1 HDNGT
6 LSLPTA
12 FGKTVI
18 GAALID
24 ERKCNTL
31 ILVHLQT
38 LLAQWKRS
46 LEQFLVIETIPQEKK
61 RKPRSAIGQI
71 GQGHNTATGIV
82 DIALFQSLIHDGEV
96 DETVH
101 NYGMVIVDECH
112 HVPSLNYEKVLAA
125 CNARFVYGLTAT
137 PVRADG
143 LHPLIFMQCGA
154 VRYAVD
160 AKSQA
165 AKRQFEH
172 CLIPCFTAFK
182 KPLTQDADDWH
193 ITQIYTALTED
204 EFRNQQI
211 VTDAVEALNEGRTPI
226 VLAQRKEHVAR
237 LTEMLKTQTNA
248 TVISLVGTASAK
260 AKQTAMATLTNIADN
275 ERFAIVAT
283 GKYVGEGFD
292 CPRLDTLLLASP
304 IAWKGTLA
312 QYVGRLHRDFQGKT
326 DVRVYDYVDIHVPVL
341 ERMYH
346 KRLNGYAQ
354 IGYKVSAAKNEP
366 DRMSLIYDS
375 KSFLPVLKN
384 DLLQSQREI
393 LIVSP
398 YMRKRRVE
406 TVLEWLKTPVN
417 KGIAVTVITRPPE
430 AYKDNQTIS
439 DCITLLQ
446 PAVKVVLKPRIHQKF
461 VIIDNRLVWYGSV
474 NLLSFGSSEETM
486 MRLDSRELSAEL
498 ELQG

>member
-1 HDNGT
+1 
-6 LSLPTA
+6 
-12 FGKTVI
+12 
-18 GAALID
+18 
-24 ERKCNTL
+24 
-31 ILVHLQT
+31 
-38 LLAQWKRS
+38 
-46 LEQFLVIETIPQEKK
+46 
-61 RKPRSAIGQI
+61 
-71 GQGHNTATGIV
+71 
-82 DIALFQSLIHDGEV
+82 
-96 DETVH
+96 
-101 NYGMVIVDECH
+101 
-112 HVPSLNYEKVLAA
+112 
-125 CNARFVYGLTAT
+125 
-137 PVRADG
+137 
-143 LHPLIFMQCGA
+143 
-154 VRYAVD
+154 
-160 AKSQA
+160 
-165 AKRQFEH
+165 
-172 CLIPCFTAFK
+172 
-182 KPLTQDADDWH
+182 LTQDADDWH

-226 VLAQRKEHVAR
+226 VLVQRKEHVAR

-248 TVISLVGTASAK
+248 TILSLVGTASAK
-260 AKQTAMATLTNIADN
+260 AKQAAMTTLTNITDN

-312 QYVGRLHRDFQGKT
+312 QYVGRLHRDFLGKT

-354 IGYKVSAAKNEP
+354 TGYKVSAAKNEP
-366 DRMSLIYDS
+366 DRLSLIYDS
-375 KSFLPVLKN
+375 KSFLPVLRN
-384 DLLQSQREI
+384 DLLQAQREI

-417 KGIAVTVITRPPE
+417 KCITVTVITRPPE
-430 AYKDNQTIS
+430 AYKDSQTIT
-439 DCITLLQ
+439 DCITILQ
-446 PAVKVVLKPRIHQKF
+446 SAVKVVLKPRIHQKF